1 LWGSD
6 KESTLSTN
14 LVEGKEKRSKKH
26 KNVSPIFRPIFGTK
40 LHQSS
45 LFFLNKKK
53 EKEFPKKRKRKR
65 ILFKENNFSVSS
77 VLRDT

>member
-45 LFFLNKKK
+45 LFFLNKKRKKNFQRKEK
-53 EKEFPKKRKRKR
+53 EKEFFLKRTT
-65 ILFKENNFSVSS
+65 SV
-77 VLRDT
+77 